1 MNLTLYYF
9 NGCPYCNKVFRYMEQ
24 KGIDIPSR
32 NIYEDEDAYR
42 TLKEVGGKIQVPCLM
57 IDGRAMYESE
67 DIIRWMEMNLT

>member
-24 KGIDIPSR
+24 KGINIPSR